1 MLRALYLRGH
11 HCAPPAQREI
21 QLRCQADAV
30 RLRMAAAGLHI
41 DIRRIDTRRLQGE
54 PFRYRA
60 RAFQI
65 CKSRPRLEG
74 GFPES

>member
-41 DIRRIDTRRLQGE
+41 DIRRLQGE